1 MESIN
6 VRKEFFDIIKPYF
19 NDRKYKFFNNSGDPS
34 FVKVNQD
41 IVVHF
46 FFNFSRLPGIRFSM
60 FKITHLEVEDIIL
73 EISGP
78 NWILDDHLKKD
89 KYFLSTVEDKNS
101 KNNFGEFTKLETK
114 KQVQEYAKAIK
125 QYTETNG
132 KAFLDKYSYLPNLLI
147 EMDKL
152 EQEGKYWYGALAG
165 GPELLFRG
173 LIISKLCNDSNF
185 TKRLQSVDIFFSDK
199 EQHDF
204 SEWHPYY
211 EQLKLKLTAL
221 SPKYN
226 L

>member
-6 VRKEFFDIIKPYF
+6 VRKEFFEIIKPYF

-46 FFNFSRLPGIRFSM
+46 FFNFSKIQGIRFSM
-60 FKITHLEVEDIIL
+60 LRITHLEVEDIIL

-78 NWILDDHLKKD
+78 NWILDDYLKKD
-89 KYFLSTVEDKNS
+89 KYFLTTVEDKNS
-101 KNNFGEFTKLETK
+101 KINFREFKKIETK
-114 KQVQEYAKAIK
+114 KLVQEYAKAIK
-125 QYTETNG
+125 QYTEING
-132 KAFLDKYSYLPNLLI
+132 KAFLDKYSHLPNLLI

-152 EQEGKYWYGALAG
+152 EQEGKYWNSIIAG
-165 GPELLFRG
+165 GPDFLFRG
-173 LIISKLCNDSNF
+173 LIISKLCNDYNF
-185 TKRLQSVDIFFSDK
+185 NQKLRFVDSLFIDVQNNLK
-199 EQHDF
+199 KWQ
-204 SEWHPYY
+204 PYY
-211 EQLKLKLTAL
+211 EQLKLKLSAL